1 MGSSAR
7 VVCAPI
13 MQQYKILVIE
23 DDLDIR
29 DSLLEILDIE
39 GYSVVPAANGR
50 EAIER
55 LSELENNLPNLILL
69 DLMMPVMD
77 GFEFRREQLAHKT
90 WSTIPVVVMSADANV
105 KQKLEA
111 TGGPV
116 PAYLK
121 KPVNLDDVLGTVEQ
135 SLKH

>member
-1 MGSSAR
+1 
-7 VVCAPI
+7 

>member
-1 MGSSAR
+1 
-7 VVCAPI
+7 
-13 MQQYKILVIE
+13 MQQYKILVVE

-29 DSLLEILDIE
+29 DSLLEILDLE
-39 GYSVVPAANGR
+39 GYSVIPASNGR

-55 LSELENNLPNLILL
+55 LSELQNNLPHLILL

-105 KQKLEA
+105 RQKLEA